1 MPFAQLVVGAP
12 GAGKSTY
19 CDGMQ
24 QFMAAIER
32 PCAIVNL
39 DPANDHTSYPAAL
52 DVRDLVTV
60 DEVMEQEELGP
71 NGGMIYALEELEH
84 NFEWLE
90 QGLRELGGMSS
101 ERLIVGIRVAKADS
115 VHEQTD
121 TYSLTARVKS
131 SYSRTTILC
140 AISSSVSRSSGTESA
155 P

>member
-12 GAGKSTY
+12 GSGKSTY

-32 PCAIVNL
+32 PCAVVNL

-60 DEVMEQEELGP
+60 DDVMETENLGP

-90 QGLRELGGMSS
+90 EGLKGLGGMT
-101 ERLIVGIRVAKADS
+101 L
-115 VHEQTD
+115 
-121 TYSLTARVKS
+121 
-131 SYSRTTILC
+131 
-140 AISSSVSRSSGTESA
+140 
-155 P
+155 